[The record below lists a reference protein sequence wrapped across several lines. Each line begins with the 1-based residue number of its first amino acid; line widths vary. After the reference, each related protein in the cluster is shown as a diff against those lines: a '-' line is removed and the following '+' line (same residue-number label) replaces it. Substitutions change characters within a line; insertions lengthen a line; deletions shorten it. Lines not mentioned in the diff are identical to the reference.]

1 MNQLIRDNA
10 STLIGVSGVAIGAVV
25 QYLAGWALRKRDYDL
40 RLWEKLIDRS
50 IDAHERLINHVH
62 EMRVMISRNG
72 VDEGGEVLRYP
83 QVLSSR
89 DVFEVWFANTIRSI
103 GFASTWLSTP
113 AKSEANFLQNYLVTL
128 HLNLRSVPSSRLPD
142 VGLIIREDFID
153 MSSNLER
160 ISHVFF
166 DRDVRKLRSS
176 NLNDWHK
183 HARPQTEK
191 RLKESNLLR
200 QWADVSGL
208 LEEPEADEDAS

>member
-10 STLIGVSGVAIGAVV
+10 NALIGVSGVAIGAVV

-40 RLWEKLIDRS
+40 RLWDKLIDRR
-50 IDAHERLINHVH
+50 IDAHERLINHAH

-89 DVFEVWFANTIRSI
+89 DIFEDWFTNTIRSI

-113 AKSEANFLQNYLVTL
+113 ARREANFLQDFLTTL
-128 HLNLRSVPSSRLPD
+128 HLNLRSVPSSKFPD
-142 VGLIIREDFID
+142 VGLIICQDFID

-160 ISHVFF
+160 ISYGFF
-166 DRDVRKLRSS
+166 DRDVRKLRLS

-183 HARPQTEK
+183 YPRSQTEK
-191 RLKESNLLR
+191 RLRETNLLR
-200 QWADVSGL
+200 QWAD
-208 LEEPEADEDAS
+208 EDAS